1 MLPFELEAA
10 LGLKKQREA
19 QIEHASLYT
28 IFLNDERAI
37 KLLEKW
43 REAAKRIIPTNATLQ
58 EYVAATKAREWL
70 QTIEDNI
77 ELAKRPAD
85 FLTT

>member
-1 MLPFELEAA
+1 MLGFEQENLAAREKQRDAA
-10 LGLKKQREA
+10 L
-19 QIEHASLYT
+19 EHASLYGV
-28 IFLNDERAI
+28 FLSDSRAQQ
-37 KLLEKW
+37 LLVLW
-43 REAAKRIIPTNATLQ
+43 QAAAKRVIPVDASLQ
-58 EYVAATKAREWL
+58 QYVAATKMREWV